1 MAPCGGHLFQAYSQ
15 PMSTVPGG
23 VLLISALPTGLNSFL
38 RERWEIR
45 KKGVGTELYEVSTRI
60 HREKSLETQQAR
72 ENRRETD
79 YSELEVSKLS
89 KVAHRW
95 KLYLLKVLEEIGQV
109 HIHRLVLRGWH
120 RQEWDSHV
128 SCTGEQMGV

>member
-1 MAPCGGHLFQAYSQ
+1 
-15 PMSTVPGG
+15 MSTVPGG

-79 YSELEVSKLS
+79 YSELESP
-89 KVAHRW
+89 RW
-95 KLYLLKVLEEIGQV
+95 LTDGNSTF
-109 HIHRLVLRGWH
+109 LRFL
-120 RQEWDSHV
+120 RK
-128 SCTGEQMGV
+128 